1 MAATHTHALGDP
13 GRTAQR
19 SSTAERRRERKRE
32 ILNATRALFE
42 ERGVNNAQI
51 EDIARAAGINRA
63 IVYRHFS
70 SKDEIFALT
79 MVNYLTELSTTLASA
94 AQQSGTPT
102 ERLLHT
108 VDTFALY
115 AMDHPAF
122 VDCAQVLTSQAWAEL
137 RGEVPQE
144 ALLRLG
150 QLIADCLRS
159 FVRVVEEG
167 SASGE
172 FKVEEPAVLA
182 NMLYASALGALQ
194 QARLGIFISY
204 GEDGEPIV
212 RPLPRDQ
219 VRRYLREAALAATRG
234 SRPATD

>member
-1 MAATHTHALGDP
+1 MAAIGTHAVGDP
-13 GRTAQR
+13 ARTVQR
-19 SSTAERRRERKRE
+19 TSTAERRRERKRE
-32 ILNATRALFE
+32 ILSATRALFE
-42 ERGVNNAQI
+42 ERGVNNSQI

-79 MVNYLTELSTTLASA
+79 MVNYLTELSATLAVA
-94 AQQSGTPT
+94 AAADESPT

-108 VDTFALY
+108 VDSFALY

-150 QLIADCLRS
+150 QLIAECLRS

-167 SASGE
+167 SATGE

-204 GEDGEPIV
+204 GPDGEPIV

>member
-1 MAATHTHALGDP
+1 MAATRTHAGGDP
-13 GRTAQR
+13 RHSTQR

-32 ILNATRALFE
+32 ILSATRALFD

-63 IVYRHFS
+63 IVYRHFA

-79 MVNYLTELSTTLASA
+79 MVNYLSELSAGLSAA
-94 AQQSGTPT
+94 AQQEGSPT

-108 VDTFALY
+108 VDTFAIY

-122 VDCAQVLTSQAWAEL
+122 VDCAQVLTSQAWSEL

-150 QLIADCLRS
+150 QLIAECLRT
-159 FVRVVEEG
+159 FVHVLEDG
-167 SASGE
+167 IGSGE
-172 FKVEEPAVLA
+172 FTVGEPAVLA

-204 GEDGEPIV
+204 GPDGEPIV
-212 RPLPRDQ
+212 RPLPRDT
-219 VRRYLREAALAATRG
+219 VRRYLRDAALAATRG
-234 SRPATD
+234 SRPVPD

>member
-1 MAATHTHALGDP
+1 MAATRTHAVGDP

-19 SSTAERRRERKRE
+19 NATAERRRERKRE
-32 ILNATRALFE
+32 ILSATRALFE

-79 MVNYLTELSTTLASA
+79 MVNYLTELSATLAVASDEGD
-94 AQQSGTPT
+94 SPT
-102 ERLLHT
+102 DRLVRT

-159 FVRVVEEG
+159 FVRVVEAG
-167 SASGE
+167 CASGE
-172 FKVEEPAVLA
+172 FEVEEPAVMA

-194 QARLGIFISY
+194 QARLGIFIAY

-212 RPLPRDQ
+212 RPLPREQ
-219 VRRYLREAALAATRG
+219 VRRYLREAALAATR
-234 SRPATD
+234 RPRPVTD

>member
-1 MAATHTHALGDP
+1 MAATRTHAVGDP
-13 GRTAQR
+13 RLPSER
-19 SSTAERRRERKRE
+19 SSTTERRRERKRE
-32 ILNATRALFE
+32 ILSATRTLFD

-79 MVNYLTELSTTLASA
+79 MVNYLTELSATLALA
-94 AQQSGTPT
+94 AKQEGSPT
-102 ERLLHT
+102 DRLLHT

-150 QLIADCLRS
+150 QLIAECLRT
-159 FVRVVEEG
+159 FVQVMEEG
-167 SASGE
+167 SAAGE
-172 FKVEEPAVLA
+172 FKVDEPAVLA

-194 QARLGIFISY
+194 QARLGIFIAY
-204 GEDGEPIV
+204 GTDGEPLV
-212 RPLPRDQ
+212 RPLSRDQ
-219 VRRYLREAALAATRG
+219 VRRYLREAALAANPG
-234 SRPATD
+234 SRPVTD

>member
-1 MAATHTHALGDP
+1 MAATHTHAVGDP

-79 MVNYLTELSTTLASA
+79 MVNYLTELSATLSVA
-94 AQQSGTPT
+94 AQHDGTPT

-115 AMDHPAF
+115 AIDHPAF
-122 VDCAQVLTSQAWAEL
+122 VDCAQELT
-137 RGEVPQE
+137 
-144 ALLRLG
+144 
-150 QLIADCLRS
+150 
-159 FVRVVEEG
+159 
-167 SASGE
+167 
-172 FKVEEPAVLA
+172 
-182 NMLYASALGALQ
+182 N
-194 QARLGIFISY
+194 QARADRKS
-204 GEDGEPIV
+204 V
-212 RPLPRDQ
+212 
-219 VRRYLREAALAATRG
+219 V
-234 SRPATD
+234 

>member
-1 MAATHTHALGDP
+1 MAATRTHAVGDP
-13 GRTAQR
+13 GPAAQR
-19 SSTAERRRERKRE
+19 TSTAERRRERKHE
-32 ILNATRALFE
+32 ILKATRALFE

-79 MVNYLTELSTTLASA
+79 MVNYLTELSAVLAVA
-94 AQQSGTPT
+94 AQEGDSPT
-102 ERLLHT
+102 DRLLHT
-108 VDTFALY
+108 VDTFAMY

-167 SASGE
+167 SATGE
-172 FKVEEPAVLA
+172 FHVEEPAVLA

-194 QARLGIFISY
+194 QARLGIFIAY
-204 GEDGEPIV
+204 GDDGEPIV
-212 RPLPRDQ
+212 RPLPREQ

-234 SRPATD
+234 VAASD